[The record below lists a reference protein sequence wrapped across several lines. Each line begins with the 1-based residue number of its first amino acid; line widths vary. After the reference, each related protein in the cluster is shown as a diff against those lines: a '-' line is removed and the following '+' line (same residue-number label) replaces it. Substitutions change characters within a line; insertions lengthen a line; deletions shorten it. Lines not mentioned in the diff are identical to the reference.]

1 MEIELSEIVCK
12 LVNEDLSNLDTLLE
26 ENNSNDDTKSKEET
40 KTESQTE
47 PQTEPI
53 TKIELKHIIQFLKD
67 MFPQYD
73 EDILT
78 IIYNYTTNLDET
90 IIKLM
95 DMNKEFDIEQLID
108 NSYKDLNSQ
117 VDSQTNTQTNFDES
131 NGSNRSL
138 LSSISSRLNIL
149 KVNRSVKYQLL
160 E

>member
-1 MEIELSEIVCK
+1 MNESVYK
-12 LVNEDLSNLDTLLE
+12 LVNEDLTNLDTLPDE
-26 ENNSNDDTKSKEET
+26 INSGDETLYKEET

-47 PQTEPI
+47 TQTEPI

-108 NSYKDLNSQ
+108 NSDKDLNSQ
-117 VDSQTNTQTNFDES
+117 VDSQTNTQTNFVES

>member
-1 MEIELSEIVCK
+1 MNEIVYK
-12 LVNEDLSNLDTLLE
+12 LVNEDLTNLDTLPDE
-26 ENNSNDDTKSKEET
+26 INSGDETLYKEET

-47 PQTEPI
+47 TQTQTEPI

-108 NSYKDLNSQ
+108 DT
-117 VDSQTNTQTNFDES
+117 QTATQTNFDES
-131 NGSNRSL
+131 NGSNKSL
-138 LSSISSRLNIL
+138 LASKTLNDNTCSPI
-149 KVNRSVKYQLL
+149 
-160 E
+160 

>member
-1 MEIELSEIVCK
+1 MIVEKTLKQCPHC
-12 LVNEDLSNLDTLLE
+12 LQGSIGYSTVSYYHSGVNNEDLSNLDTLQE
-26 ENNSNDDTKSKEET
+26 EIK
-40 KTESQTE
+40 TE
-47 PQTEPI
+47 PQVEPI

-108 NSYKDLNSQ
+108 DTQ
-117 VDSQTNTQTNFDES
+117 TATQTNTQTNFDES
-131 NGSNRSL
+131 TGTNRSL

-149 KVNRSVKYQLL
+149 KVNRGVKYQLL

>member
-1 MEIELSEIVCK
+1 MDEIVCK
-12 LVNEDLSNLDTLLE
+12 LIDEDLINLDTLQDE
-26 ENNSNDDTKSKEET
+26 INSGDETKSNEEIKTET
-40 KTESQTE
+40 KTEQKSS
-47 PQTEPI
+47 PL

-78 IIYNYTTNLDET
+78 VIYNYTTNLDET

-95 DMNKEFDIEQLID
+95 EMNKEFDLEQLID
-108 NSYKDLNSQ
+108 DTQ
-117 VDSQTNTQTNFDES
+117 ITTQTNFDES

-138 LSSISSRLNIL
+138 LSGISSRLNTL
-149 KVNRSVKYQLL
+149 KVNRGVKYQLL

>member
-1 MEIELSEIVCK
+1 MEIEMDDILCK
-12 LVNEDLSNLDTLLE
+12 FINDDLTDLDTLPE
-26 ENNSNDDTKSKEET
+26 ETKEET
-40 KTESQTE
+40 KTEQR
-47 PQTEPI
+47 EPI

-95 DMNKEFDIEQLID
+95 EMNKEFDIEQLID
-108 NSYKDLNSQ
+108 ISNTKTTN
-117 VDSQTNTQTNFDES
+117 QTNLDKS
-131 NGSNRSL
+131 NNSNKSL
-138 LSSISSRLNIL
+138 LSGISSRLNTF
-149 KVNRSVKYQLL
+149 KVNRGVKYQLL

>member
-1 MEIELSEIVCK
+1 MEIEMDEIVCK
-12 LVNEDLSNLDTLLE
+12 LINDDLTNLDILP
-26 ENNSNDDTKSKEET
+26 EET
-40 KTESQTE
+40 KTEPQTE
-47 PQTEPI
+47 QKPEPI

-78 IIYNYTTNLDET
+78 VIYNYTTNLDET

-95 DMNKEFDIEQLID
+95 EMNKEFDMEQLID
-108 NSYKDLNSQ
+108 DT
-117 VDSQTNTQTNFDES
+117 QTATQTTTQTNIDES

-138 LSSISSRLNIL
+138 LANISSRLNTL
-149 KVNRSVKYQLL
+149 KVNRGVKYQLL